1 MKKSV
6 FSLLLLFICS
16 IAFAQKVDY
25 KDGVINV
32 DGAPL
37 AKVIKTKNEAA
48 LGLISDYEIQSM
60 EGKTLIIAVVAD
72 DYPEAAN
79 DNMSYY
85 FKFSFVGLD
94 KTGFFKVGKL
104 NAEKSIVKL
113 IGNAGIIKNGALDPE
128 ATFTFIAKQGKTPPA
143 KTNDYVL
150 VNRNKSWPI
159 DLKEGKIIE
168 QDGKQIGQWVDVTPS
183 GSNVDMYEFA
193 LPSGLKIAK
202 VSFIGGNNAQ
212 SAEVLTLKDNRKHN
226 APIPSSDNVKMLM
239 SSIDR
244 NQKALERIVK
254 WMVQSQ
260 YL

>member
-1 MKKSV
+1 MKKV
-6 FSLLLLFICS
+6 IFSWLFAMLCS
-16 IAFAQKVDY
+16 FSFGQKVEY
-25 KDGVINV
+25 KDGIIQV

-37 AKVIKTKNEAA
+37 AKVLKTKNEAA
-48 LGLISDYEIQSM
+48 LGLVSNFEIQNM
-60 EGKTLIIAVVAD
+60 EGKTLVIAVVAD

-113 IGNAGIIKNGALDPE
+113 IGGAGIIKNAALDPE

-159 DLKEGKIIE
+159 ELKEGKVIE
-168 QDGKQIGQWVDVTPS
+168 QDGKQIGMWVDVTPS
-183 GSNVDMYEFA
+183 GNNVDMYEFA

-226 APIPSSDNVKMLM
+226 APIPTSDNLKVLM

-254 WMVQSQ
+254 WMVQNQ

>member
-1 MKKSV
+1 MKKV
-6 FSLLLLFICS
+6 IFSWLFAMLCS
-16 IAFAQKVDY
+16 ISFGQKVEY
-25 KDGVINV
+25 KDGIIQV

-37 AKVIKTKNEAA
+37 AKVLKTKNEAA
-48 LGLISDYEIQSM
+48 LGLVSNFEIQNM
-60 EGKTLIIAVVAD
+60 EGKTLVIAVVAD

-113 IGNAGIIKNGALDPE
+113 IGGAGIIKNGALDPE

-159 DLKEGKIIE
+159 ELKEGKVIE
-168 QDGKQIGQWVDVTPS
+168 QDGKQIGMWVDVTPS
-183 GSNVDMYEFA
+183 GNNVDMYEFA

-226 APIPSSDNVKMLM
+226 APIPTSDNLKVLM

-254 WMVQSQ
+254 WMVQNQ

>member
-1 MKKSV
+1 
-6 FSLLLLFICS
+6 
-16 IAFAQKVDY
+16 
-25 KDGVINV
+25 
-32 DGAPL
+32 
-37 AKVIKTKNEAA
+37 
-48 LGLISDYEIQSM
+48 M

-113 IGNAGIIKNGALDPE
+113 IGGAGIIKNGALDPE

-159 DLKEGKIIE
+159 ELKEGKVIE
-168 QDGKQIGQWVDVTPS
+168 QDSKQIGQWVDVTPS

-212 SAEVLTLKDNRKHN
+212 SAEVLTMKDNRKHN

-254 WMVQSQ
+254 WMVANQ

>member
-1 MKKSV
+1 MKKV
-6 FSLLLLFICS
+6 IFSWLFAMLCS
-16 IAFAQKVDY
+16 FSFGQKVEY
-25 KDGVINV
+25 KDGIIQV

-37 AKVIKTKNEAA
+37 AKVLKTKNEAA
-48 LGLISDYEIQSM
+48 LGLVSNFEIQNM
-60 EGKTLIIAVVAD
+60 EGKTLVIAVVAD

-113 IGNAGIIKNGALDPE
+113 IGGAGIIKNGALDPE

-159 DLKEGKIIE
+159 ELKEGKVIE
-168 QDGKQIGQWVDVTPS
+168 QDGKQIGMWVDVTPS
-183 GSNVDMYEFA
+183 GNNVDMYEFA

-226 APIPSSDNVKMLM
+226 APIPTSDNLKVLM

-254 WMVQSQ
+254 WMVQNQ

>member
-1 MKKSV
+1 MKKV
-6 FSLLLLFICS
+6 IFSWLFAMLCS
-16 IAFAQKVDY
+16 FSFGQKVEY
-25 KDGVINV
+25 KDGIIQV

-37 AKVIKTKNEAA
+37 AKVLKTKNEAA
-48 LGLISDYEIQSM
+48 LGLVSNFEIQNM
-60 EGKTLIIAVVAD
+60 EGKTLVIAVVAD

-113 IGNAGIIKNGALDPE
+113 IGGAGIIKNGALDPE
-128 ATFTFIAKQGKTPPA
+128 ATFTFIAKQVKTPPA

-159 DLKEGKIIE
+159 ELKEGKVIE
-168 QDGKQIGQWVDVTPS
+168 QDGKQIGMWVDVTPS
-183 GSNVDMYEFA
+183 GNNVDMYEFA

-212 SAEVLTLKDNRKHN
+212 SAEVLTLRIT
-226 APIPSSDNVKMLM
+226 A
-239 SSIDR
+239 SITHR
-244 NQKALERIVK
+244 FQPQII
-254 WMVQSQ
+254 
-260 YL
+260 